1 MGSAKRRS
9 LSLGPLRVRPAICC
23 SHGPDRR
30 DRSAIALGR
39 VVIRR
44 LTNDTPT
51 LVVGIAETVD
61 VWTSVSPMG
70 VVQLMPASD
79 LAAELG
85 NAVIALQS

>member
-9 LSLGPLRVRPAICC
+9 LSLRPLRVRRCHLLQ
-23 SHGPDRR
+23 SRSDRR

-39 VVIRR
+39 VVIRH